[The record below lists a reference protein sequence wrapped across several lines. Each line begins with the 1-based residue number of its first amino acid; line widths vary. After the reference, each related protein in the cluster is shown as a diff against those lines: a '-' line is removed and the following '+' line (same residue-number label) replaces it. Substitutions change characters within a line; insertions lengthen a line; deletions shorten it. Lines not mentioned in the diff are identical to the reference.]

1 MNGYQTNI
9 KGAGLYQLNIP
20 SLGRIDANLT
30 GLQAL
35 KLIADLERQ
44 LDERIPRSLRVEPI
58 SNAEVDML
66 EALQEARYALTKAL
80 NNSATTSTL
89 SNALNAVEAVLSA
102 RKAQP

>member
-1 MNGYQTNI
+1 MNGYETNI

-102 RKAQP
+102 RKAQS